1 MEPQI
6 VKKEGML
13 IAGAVFFGSPEGGEF
28 GKTWDRFMAIEKQIS
43 GGTEPPVAYGV
54 EMYGKE
60 FETEKRW
67 TYLAGMQVSDL
78 NCLPPGAVGVALPAT
93 TYAVFT
99 SKGGLEMIPKTFQH
113 AYNEWLPAS
122 GYEMAFPFDFE
133 LYDQRFHH
141 DDPSTS
147 EVDIYI
153 PIRPKA
159 G

>member
-1 MEPQI
+1 
-6 VKKEGML
+6 
-13 IAGAVFFGSPEGGEF
+13 
-28 GKTWDRFMAIEKQIS
+28 
-43 GGTEPPVAYGV
+43 
-54 EMYGKE
+54 MYGNE

-78 NCLPPGAVGVALPAT
+78 NCLPLGAVGVALPAA

-99 SKGGLEMIPKTFQH
+99 SKGGLENIPITFQH
-113 AYNEWLPAS
+113 AYHEWLPSS

-133 LYDQRFHH
+133 YYDQRFHH

-147 EVDIYI
+147 EVDLYI

-159 G
+159 A

>member
-6 VKKEGML
+6 VKKERLL
-13 IAGAVFFGSPEGGEF
+13 IAGAIYFGSPEGGEF
-28 GKTWDRFMAIEKQIS
+28 GKTWDRFMAVEQQIS
-43 GGTEPPVAYGV
+43 PTAEPEVAYGV

-60 FETEKRW
+60 FETEMRW
-67 TYLAGMQVSDL
+67 TYLAGKAVSDL
-78 NCLPPGAVGVALPAT
+78 NSLPPGAVGVVLPPA

-99 SKGGLEMIPKTFQH
+99 SKGGLEMIPKTFQQ
-113 AYNEWLPAS
+113 AYHEWLPAS
-122 GYEMAFPFDFE
+122 AYEMAYPFDFE

-153 PIRPKA
+153 PIKPKSV
-159 G
+159 